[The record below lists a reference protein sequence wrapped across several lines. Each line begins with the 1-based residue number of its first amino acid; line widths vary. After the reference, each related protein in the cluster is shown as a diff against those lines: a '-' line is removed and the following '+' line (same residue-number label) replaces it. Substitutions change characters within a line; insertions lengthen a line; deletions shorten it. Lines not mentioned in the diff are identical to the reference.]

1 MKTTR
6 DKQFEDLRPYN
17 DSEIPQAME
26 RLAANPLLDQASVWL
41 FPDRPAEEFRHM
53 LRSVKTNGELQK
65 RVMYPVFKSVIDK
78 TTNGLTYHGNPEKDP
93 DKGAVYISNHRDIVL
108 DASLQQLIIYE
119 NNITPAEISFG
130 SNLMEYP
137 LLLDLG
143 KSNKMYKVFRK
154 SDNMRQLVKNSEHLS
169 DYMRDRISR
178 GISLWIAQHD
188 GRSKDGNDITDPGL
202 LKMLAL
208 SGGKDIIQSLSF
220 MNIIPVAISYEIEPC
235 DILKV
240 KETWRKKTE
249 GTFSKNPGEDL
260 VSIVTGITQYKG
272 RVHITFCPPIT
283 EKDLAPYALFSRS
296 EFLKKVAA
304 LIDQRIYDGYKL
316 YGINYAAYDLITGH
330 KKFQEYYTIEDQK
343 LLAQRELLLP
353 HDNEDVLASM
363 TDMLRHIYANP
374 LKNKIKS
381 GS

>member
-1 MKTTR
+1 MITTP
-6 DKQFEDLRPYN
+6 DKRFEDIRPYN
-17 DSEIPQAME
+17 DSEIPAAMQ
-26 RLAANPLLDQASVWL
+26 RLAANPLLDQVSAWL
-41 FPDRPAEEFRHM
+41 FPDRSTEEFRNM
-53 LRSVKTNGELQK
+53 LRSVRTNSQLQE
-65 RVMYPVFKSVIDK
+65 RVMYPVFKSVIEK
-78 TTNGLTYHGNPEKDP
+78 TTSGLTFHGNPERDP
-93 DKGAVYISNHRDIVL
+93 DKGALYISNHRDIVL
-108 DASLQQLIIYE
+108 DATLQQLIIYE
-119 NNITPAEISFG
+119 NNIIPAEISFG

-143 KSNKMYKVFRK
+143 KSNKMFKVFRK
-154 SDNMRQLVKNSEHLS
+154 SDNMRQLVKNSRHLS

-202 LKMLAL
+202 LKMLTL
-208 SGGKDIIQSLSF
+208 SGGNDTIQSLSF

-240 KETWRKKTE
+240 KETWRNKTE

-272 RVHITFCPPIT
+272 RVHITFCPPVT
-283 EKDLAPYALFSRS
+283 EQDLVPYTLFPCS

-316 YGINYAAYDLITGH
+316 YGINYAAYDLITGR
-330 KKFQEYYTIEDQK
+330 KEYQEYYTAEDQK
-343 LLAQRELLLP
+343 LLEQRELLLP
-353 HDNEDVLASM
+353 HDNEDVLVSM

-374 LKNKIKS
+374 VINKIKY